1 MKILNYEVRP
11 EDDAI
16 IGNNSILMRR
26 IKLPN
31 QFFGARIFEF
41 WFIYGVLIRLLPITE
56 KEKR

>member
-1 MKILNYEVRP
+1 MKYMKILNYEVRP

-31 QFFGARIFEF
+31 QFFGARIIELGS
-41 WFIYGVLIRLLPITE
+41 FIVVY
-56 KEKR
+56 